1 MQIYNKGAK
10 EKRCG
15 RKKTQR
21 KKRRIKAHLDPHLHQ
36 LRNYEAS
43 HNYGGLK
50 IKYILLPAAFIKNT
64 RLVVAKSPI
73 TSI

>member
-1 MQIYNKGAK
+1 MWKNKDTK
-10 EKRCG
+10 KKKM
-15 RKKTQR
+15 RK